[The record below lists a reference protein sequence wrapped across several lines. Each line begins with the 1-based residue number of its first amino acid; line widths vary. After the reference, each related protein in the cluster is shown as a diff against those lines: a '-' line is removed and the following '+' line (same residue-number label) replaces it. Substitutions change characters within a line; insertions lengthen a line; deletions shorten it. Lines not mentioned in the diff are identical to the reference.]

1 MKFSRSRF
9 YLLIFLAF
17 VVSGGVSCA
26 LTSAPTSET
35 SEAMELQGLE
45 GEGNYFG
52 EGEEE
57 GEFADSGDDEGE
69 SWETEDKGGEE
80 FVESQE
86 SLEELE
92 GDMADDSMIADI
104 GDSLGEGSESSDDL
118 GEDVV
123 EDFGSEGTYLED
135 DFSGESLTEEDS
147 GELVDDGEELEAQ
160 TESQPIVNLTN
171 IQFLVEHRGGAIA
184 ITSDVAVDYE
194 TRFNSETNQYVVEIP
209 NAFLPDSLRRPFIMK
224 DFKSAPFGAI
234 SAYQGKGSD
243 IVSVVVQMKDSGLSP
258 SFEQEGNIIYVLP
271 PESPESEGEL
281 LAANDESPVSS
292 DEEVGESMAS
302 SGEVDEPES
311 YEEEFY
317 EDEESVFEETSDS
330 GDLNLKVL
338 GARSLEEFLM
348 NNNRFYGRKISLS
361 LSGVDIREA
370 IKFIA
375 EESGA
380 NLVLSEQVK
389 GNVYMKL
396 RDVPWDQAL
405 ITLLRSNRL
414 GYVRQGTVI
423 RISTLQQLQ
432 QESQASKSI
441 LEAQKALMPLH
452 VRVVPVSYA
461 DVEKLSTQLT
471 PFLTPSRGKLVTDPR
486 TSSVIITDTDMVLN
500 RLSALIKRL
509 DLPPEQVMIESRV
522 VEATEAFSRSLGISW
537 GASGIETELG
547 SSSGDPLFVKP
558 SFSIRPAGGFL
569 SFNIGTLDF
578 LGDLDA
584 ALELA
589 ETDSTAR
596 VISSPRIVAINK
608 EASKISQS
616 GEVLSIGTVTQ
627 GDTITSKVDRTSV
640 TLSLSVTP
648 QITASGGVIM
658 DVDVQRQFPGAIEHR
673 ETLARAV
680 NSRSAKTKVLVQN
693 GETAVIGGI
702 YDTRESQGES
712 GVPVLK
718 DIPVL
723 GWLFKSRSYENRKNE
738 LLIFLTP
745 RVMKS
750 KI

>member
-1 MKFSRSRF
+1 MV
-9 YLLIFLAF
+9 A
-17 VVSGGVSCA
+17 
-26 LTSAPTSET
+26 
-35 SEAMELQGLE
+35 
-45 GEGNYFG
+45 
-52 EGEEE
+52 
-57 GEFADSGDDEGE
+57 DDE
-69 SWETEDKGGEE
+69 
-80 FVESQE
+80 SQ
-86 SLEELE
+86 
-92 GDMADDSMIADI
+92 AF
-104 GDSLGEGSESSDDL
+104 SD
-118 GEDVV
+118 EKV
-123 EDFGSEGTYLED
+123 EDG
-135 DFSGESLTEEDS
+135 
-147 GELVDDGEELEAQ
+147 Q
-160 TESQPIVNLTN
+160 
-171 IQFLVEHRGGAIA
+171 
-184 ITSDVAVDYE
+184 
-194 TRFNSETNQYVVEIP
+194 
-209 NAFLPDSLRRPFIMK
+209 
-224 DFKSAPFGAI
+224 
-234 SAYQGKGSD
+234 
-243 IVSVVVQMKDSGLSP
+243 
-258 SFEQEGNIIYVLP
+258 
-271 PESPESEGEL
+271 
-281 LAANDESPVSS
+281 
-292 DEEVGESMAS
+292 SMAA
-302 SGEVDEPES
+302 SGEVDESES
-311 YEEEFY
+311 YEEKFDEG
-317 EDEESVFEETSDS
+317 EESVDETSDG

-348 NNNRFYGRKISLS
+348 NNNRFYGKNISLS

-423 RISTLQQLQ
+423 RISTLKQLQ
-432 QESQASKSI
+432 EESQASKAI

-452 VRVVPVSYA
+452 VRVVSVSYA
-461 DVEKLSTQLT
+461 DVEKLSAQLT
-471 PFLTPSRGKLVTDPR
+471 PFLTPSRGKLVIDPR

-547 SSSGDPLFVKP
+547 SSSSGDPLFIKP
-558 SFSIRPAGGFL
+558 SFGVRPAGGVL

-584 ALELA
+584 TLELA

-596 VISSPRIVAINK
+596 VISSPRIVTINK
-608 EASKISQS
+608 EPSKISQS
-616 GEVLSIGTVTQ
+616 GEVISIGTVTQ
-627 GDTITSKVDRTSV
+627 EGGTIASKVERTSV

-658 DVDVQRQFPGAIEHR
+658 DVDVQRQFPGAIEDR
-673 ETLARAV
+673 ATLARAV

-712 GVPVLK
+712 GVPILM